1 MLDILQ
7 RYSTE
12 EKIAIRS
19 VKCFLTGLPGVG
31 KTTFL
36 RRLSED
42 VINLKLAGDKSC
54 SSTGLEAPLPVCI
67 PDETQFSTAV
77 VSSKKWQVQQGN
89 KDNAAVMIQLFR
101 SMSLSKQ
108 EETSEAKESH
118 VPSPQTSDDE
128 DTTGSV
134 IDSVATANSS
144 SDNNTATLVDDAKVV
159 AVVDEQSSVVAPRP
173 HVDTI
178 GEYIQHVLQTKG
190 LSSIEHL
197 HNMSMIYLVDTG
209 GQPEFHELLPVILR
223 GSALYFIF
231 FSLAY
236 SLYQKVH
243 VRYRLP
249 EGDTRSSDITY
260 DSTHSSIEMIHQL
273 LSSFY
278 SIHNREVE
286 KGPDLDSSAGSIE
299 EGKSHSAAIL
309 LATYADH
316 YKGDNHLLE
325 INQQLLQWLESCE
338 FDKKFLTYST
348 SSPLI
353 FTPIDNMYG
362 SKQEISQFESFLA
375 PIIREFPEVKLP
387 RSFALFHL
395 ILQHKFES
403 PGVCSIEEAI
413 ELGSGCGIRR
423 PDVITVLGYLHK
435 HLGTI
440 LFYEEVTELREI
452 VIVNPNILFQCLTEI
467 IMESFAGTRSH
478 ATGSAHVREMG
489 EISKEVIEGFKGI
502 LEGVGQSVLTP
513 HHVICLLKH
522 FKLLQKMERE
532 GEVVF
537 FMPCLL
543 KVNQEIIGS
552 SYQAV
557 SNTPIP
563 SLLVHF
569 KGGYIPVGM
578 FSALI
583 VTLTTSHRWKLDRQE
598 RYRNSVQFILKLF
611 ILKLVV
617 HPSFVEV
624 RVEKVSGDM
633 EKMHEECM
641 AVQEAIV
648 SCLEEISSELPHLEK
663 QFNLGYLCSGSKDST
678 IPLHM
683 SIRESAHK
691 MLCTRS
697 PRCHGLKDIDNDYQ
711 IWHKEWKV
719 PHTCQYQSPCYSILF
734 YIE

>member
-1 MLDILQ
+1 M
-7 RYSTE
+7 
-12 EKIAIRS
+12 
-19 VKCFLTGLPGVG
+19 
-31 KTTFL
+31 

-42 VINLKLAGDKSC
+42 VVNLKLAGENPN
-54 SSTGLEAPLPVCI
+54 SSTGLKAPLPVYAL
-67 PDETQFSTAV
+67 DETQFSTAV
-77 VSSKKWQVQQGN
+77 VSSKKWQVQQDN
-89 KDNAAVMIQLFR
+89 EDNAAVMIQLFR
-101 SMSLSKQ
+101 SMPLSKQ

-118 VPSPQTSDDE
+118 VPSPQTSDVE

-134 IDSVATANSS
+134 IDSIATANSS
-144 SDNNTATLVDDAKVV
+144 SDDNTATLMTPPTIPTRAHSQSKVAK
-159 AVVDEQSSVVAPRP
+159 AFSSVWKKLSAIGRPRARYGNLDGY
-173 HVDTI
+173 V
-178 GEYIQHVLQTKG
+178 QHVLQTKG

-209 GQPEFHELLPVILR
+209 GQPEFHELLPIILR

-243 VRYRLP
+243 VCYRLP

-273 LSSFY
+273 FSSFY
-278 SIHNREVE
+278 SIHSRELE
-286 KGPDLDSSAGSIE
+286 KGPDSSGSSLE
-299 EGKSHSAAIL
+299 EGKSHSAAVL

-316 YKGDNHLLE
+316 LDGADKQARLME

-338 FDKKFLTYST
+338 FDKNFLTYST

-362 SKQEISQFESFLA
+362 SKQEISKFESFLA
-375 PIIREFPEVKLP
+375 PIIREFPEVMLP

-395 ILQHKFES
+395 ILQHKFEAS
-403 PGVCSIEEAI
+403 GVCSVKEAV

-478 ATGSAHVREMG
+478 ATGSAHVRETG
-489 EISKEVIEGFKGI
+489 EISEEVIEGFKGI
-502 LEGVGQSVLTP
+502 LEGAGQSVLTSY
-513 HHVICLLKH
+513 HVICLLKY

-552 SYQAV
+552 SYQSV
-557 SNTPIP
+557 SSTPIP

-583 VTLTTSHRWKLDRQE
+583 VTLTTSHGWELDEEQ
-598 RYRNSVQFILKLF
+598 RYRNSVQFILEHF
-611 ILKLVV
+611 VLKLVV
-617 HPSFVEV
+617 HPSFLEI
-624 RVEKVSGDM
+624 RVEEVSGDM
-633 EKMHEECM
+633 GKIHEACV
-641 AVQEAIV
+641 AVQEEIW
-648 SCLEEISSELPHLEK
+648 SCLEQLSSELPHLEK
-663 QFNLGYLCSGSKDST
+663 QFNLGYSCSGSKDSA
-678 IPLHM
+678 ICLHV
-683 SIRESAHK
+683 SIRKSAHK

-697 PRCHGLKDIDNDYQ
+697 PRCHGLIDIDNDYQ

-719 PHTCQYQSPCYSILF
+719 PHTPQYQSPCYSSLF
-734 YIE
+734 YRMKKKTRKLITATSY